1 MVELTREEFQV
12 LWQIEEGNA
21 LPEGIESF
29 LDFSLE
35 DIKNVFVFLHK
46 HGLIDLET
54 SGEYWNAK
62 TTEKA
67 KDLYAQYEHW
77 IA

>member
-1 MVELTREEFQV
+1 MVELTKEEFQV
-12 LWQIEEGNA
+12 LWQIEEGNVM
-21 LPEGIESF
+21 PEGVESF

-46 HGLIDLET
+46 HGLIHLET
-54 SGEYWNAK
+54 SGDYWKAQ

-67 KDLYAQYEHW
+67 RGMYAQYEHW
-77 IA
+77 I